1 MSRFKFAAT
10 LAIALSAA
18 ACSNNNTV
26 TAPTPTTTPVSVTDT
41 FNGTLNRNGAAS
53 FPFNVSAQGVVY
65 ATLTSVADTTVPM
78 GFSLG
83 IWNTTTSVCSMV
95 LSNDAAVQGT
105 TLTGSATNIGQLC
118 VRVYDVGKLVD
129 PLDYQLTVVHY

>member
-1 MSRFKFAAT
+1 MSRFKFAAM
-10 LAIALSAA
+10 LAVALSAA
-18 ACSNNNTV
+18 ACSNNDTV
-26 TAPTPTTTPVSVTDT
+26 TSPTTTTAVAVTDT

-53 FPFNVSAQGVVY
+53 FPFNVSAQGFVF
-65 ATLTSVADTTVPM
+65 ATLTSVADSTVPM
-78 GFSLG
+78 GLSLG

-118 VRVYDVGKLVD
+118 VRVYDVGKVVD
-129 PLDYQLTVVHY
+129 PLDYQLSVVHY

>member
-1 MSRFKFAAT
+1 MSRFKFAAM

-18 ACSNNNTV
+18 ACSNNDTV
-26 TAPTPTTTPVSVTDT
+26 TSPTTAPPVSVTDT

-53 FPFNVSAQGVVY
+53 FPFNVSAQGFVY

-78 GFSLG
+78 GLSLG